1 MAALPSSLDYKITF
15 DLPNEE
21 FILTDLTD
29 YTGVT
34 GTLTAIFSVTD
45 PTGTLY
51 QSTIVL
57 PGAIPNIAIP
67 TLVSGAVI
75 PGLYSF
81 NLNIA
86 DSVTATDIDQ
96 AKTYNYAYQTPTVD
110 VNMTVDCIYPLLTS
124 TDSTDY
130 TISGVTPTTLTRS
143 HVLQYPPATGQADY
157 TVTTALLQTSTVY
170 TLVGQSLQHSS
181 TVTTTLQYDMTSS
194 FTILDEAIG
203 TGYIDVSCDNSLCDV
218 YCALKCKWQDYE
230 NQKCKNKT
238 LADKAMEDFI
248 EMTAYARMIESAMKC
263 GKGDDISAY
272 IAAINALGGCDG
284 CGCDD
289 GDPILV
295 TGLGVTVGGGSVY
308 NVVSGASPVI
318 VTSATIGDTTTFTV
332 TIDSA
337 VVAKITSLRNSIVE
351 AGTNISVTPT
361 TALDGTVTYTVNS
374 LASAPDSL
382 SFIITSDNATL
393 NTIPVLSGTDIETN
407 GTIFDSA
414 PSLSW
419 IAYQPIFPD
428 TYTTSPSVPQFTSGV
443 VSILI
448 QDIFNAPYS
457 GTPKIHVQ
465 KLKVYRNFTNAP
477 SFTSDNLYKNIDDY
491 VTFEVYY
498 DNMEIKI
505 SPIYTVS
512 GFNYRTGDNFVRTTA
527 TLPGSFD
534 AFDHRN
540 FYFQIA
546 VTITI

>member
-1 MAALPSSLDYKITF
+1 MAALPSSLDYRITF

-51 QSTIVL
+51 QSTIAL
-57 PGAIPNIAIP
+57 PATIPNIAIP

-75 PGLYSF
+75 PGLYTF

-86 DSVTATDIDQ
+86 DSVSATDIDLD
-96 AKTYNYAYQTPTVD
+96 KTYTYSYETPTVD

-130 TISGVTPTTLTRS
+130 TISGITPTTLTRS
-143 HVLQYPPATGQADY
+143 HVLQYPPATSQADY
-157 TVTTALLQTSTVY
+157 TVTTAILQTGTVY
-170 TLVGQSLQHSS
+170 TLVGQPLQHSA
-181 TVTTTLQYDMTSS
+181 TVTTTLEYAMTSRI
-194 FTILDEAIG
+194 TILDEAIG

-238 LADKAMEDFI
+238 LADKAMSDFI

-263 GKGDDISAY
+263 GKGDDITAY
-272 IAAINALGGCDG
+272 VAAINALGGCDG

-295 TGLGVTVGGGSVY
+295 TGLGATVGGGSVY
-308 NVVSGASPVI
+308 NVVSGGSPIVI
-318 VTSATIGDTTTFTV
+318 TSATVGDTTTFTV

-361 TALDGTVTYTVNS
+361 TAIDGTVTYTVNS

-382 SFIITSDNATL
+382 SFVITSDNSTL
-393 NTIPVLSGTDIETN
+393 NAIPVLTISDVETT
-407 GTIFDSA
+407 GTIFDPV
-414 PSLSW
+414 PSISW
-419 IAYQPIFPD
+419 LAYQPYFPD
-428 TYTTSPSVPQFTSGV
+428 TYTTSPSVPQFTSGI
-443 VSILI
+443 VSLLL
-448 QDIFNAPYS
+448 QDLFTVTYTAI
-457 GTPKIHVQ
+457 PKIHIQ
-465 KLKVYRNFTNAP
+465 KLKVYRKFENAP
-477 SFTSDNLYKNIDDY
+477 TWAQDNIYKNIDDY
-491 VTFEVYY
+491 ISFEAYY
-498 DNMEIKI
+498 DDMELKI
-505 SPIYTVS
+505 SPVYATDY
-512 GFNYRTGDNFVRTTA
+512 FTARTGDNFIRTTN